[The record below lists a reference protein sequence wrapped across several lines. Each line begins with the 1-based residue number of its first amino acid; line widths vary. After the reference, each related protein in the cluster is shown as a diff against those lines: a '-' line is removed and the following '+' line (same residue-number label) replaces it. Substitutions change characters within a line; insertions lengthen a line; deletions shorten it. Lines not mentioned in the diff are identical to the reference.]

1 MPPQVRKQHANSF
14 LFLYN
19 LEEVTDVQFQIG
31 SGIDIGEYLATNNID
46 IEIWQGSENC
56 VVENLVRQK
65 TTFGTG
71 ENHPFGQAELKNC
84 YKFAIFKNPNKGN
97 LKFKISVRG
106 TPESWVLAYV
116 RIILGNGK
124 KKYICGNHGRGSM
137 KLRAYKAGDKTD
149 TRHWSSSMFVDCIEE
164 AQAEALISRGK

>member
-56 VVENLVRQK
+56 VVKNLVRQK
-65 TTFGTG
+65 KTFGTG
-71 ENHPFGQAELKNC
+71 ELVPFGQAELGNC

-106 TPESWVLAYV
+106 TDSWVLAYV
-116 RIILGNGK
+116 KIILGNNQ
-124 KKYICGNHGRGSM
+124 KYVCGNNM
-137 KLRAYKAGDKTD
+137 KLSAAGDK
-149 TRHWSSSMFVDCIEE
+149 HWPSSRFVECIEE
-164 AQAEALISRGK
+164 KEATGITERGK